1 MVMVTKPDESYQSLE
16 KMLANAES
24 ILQKLNLPY
33 RVILLC
39 TGDQGFAAA
48 KTYDI
53 EV

>member
-1 MVMVTKPDESYQSLE
+1 MVMITKPNDSYESLE
-16 KMLANAES
+16 KMTANAES

-33 RVILLC
+33 RTILLC
-39 TGDQGFAAA
+39 TGDQGFSAA